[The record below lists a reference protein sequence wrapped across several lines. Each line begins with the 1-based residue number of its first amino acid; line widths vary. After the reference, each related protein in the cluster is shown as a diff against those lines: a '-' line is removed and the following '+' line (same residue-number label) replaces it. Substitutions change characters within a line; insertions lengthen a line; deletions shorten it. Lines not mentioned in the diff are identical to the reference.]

1 MDCNG
6 EPKRKISYDDNIVAL
21 RTIGTTATT
30 AFAKETPPGIA
41 EHADGTYMTIRE
53 DWKPARFQIP

>member
-6 EPKRKISYDDNIVAL
+6 EPKRKISYDVIIVAIG
-21 RTIGTTATT
+21 TMGTTATK

-41 EHADGTYMTIRE
+41 EHADGTYMTILE